1 MELLCLVLFSSVQ
14 QMSNKKWHFSPSPV
28 SSSHG
33 SASPSMQII
42 DDTKS
47 YVPPTAQ
54 DITTA
59 LARAQSPR
67 RSPRRQ
73 RFSFPHTPPSPAPE
87 NARRQRNTRL
97 RTGSPPPAFSM
108 YGDPRLPVL
117 SPPRSRS
124 PTFPF
129 NPDTGHLYSTGSPSR
144 SPVGRSASVG
154 SASVGSPVRSPMGR
168 SSSSVRSPVGR
179 SPPPSPPLSVR
190 LVGPP
195 SPTARRGILLDRH
208 SLRNRGNR
216 RVSFWDDPNYVL
228 QFSPVEEYNPDNPST
243 PPQQII
249 SRPRVPPKTVR
260 KKPSKKG
267 G

>member
-1 MELLCLVLFSSVQ
+1 
-14 QMSNKKWHFSPSPV
+14 MSNKKWHFSPSPV

-59 LARAQSPR
+59 LTRAQSPR

-73 RFSFPHTPPSPAPE
+73 RFSFPHSPPSPAPE

-108 YGDPRLPVL
+108 YGDPRLPML

-129 NPDTGHLYSTGSPSR
+129 DPDTGEYVYPTNPSPSR
-144 SPVGRSASVG
+144 SPARSVGRSPA
-154 SASVGSPVRSPMGR
+154 
-168 SSSSVRSPVGR
+168 R

-195 SPTARRGILLDRH
+195 SPTASPTARRGILLDRH
-208 SLRNRGNR
+208 RLRNRGNR

-260 KKPSKKG
+260 KKPNKKG
-267 G
+267 